1 MPSKLSIYNGALR
14 EVGERK
20 LASLAENREPRR
32 VLDSIWDDDALLTC
46 LAAGQWNFAT
56 NTIELTHSPSIDPA
70 FGYTYA
76 FDKPDDWVRTTGVF
90 CDESLKSPLLYYK
103 DEGDY
108 WYADLDTIY
117 VSYVDSGTSY
127 GGDYGK
133 WPANFTRYVESW
145 LAARICMSLT
155 QNQSKRDGLERDAEV
170 WLVKAKSTDA
180 MEDATKFLP
189 QGSWTRARGGRGNR
203 ERGNRSR
210 LIG

>member
-20 LASLAENREPRR
+20 LASLSENREPRR
-32 VLDSIWDDDALLTC
+32 VLDSIWDDDALKTC

-56 NTIELTHSPSIDPA
+56 NTIELTYSPSVDPA

-90 CDESLKSPLLYYK
+90 SDENISSPLLHYK

-117 VSYVDSGTSY
+117 VSYVDAGTSY

-133 WPANFTRYVESW
+133 WPANFTRFVETW

-155 QNQSKRDGLERDAEV
+155 QNQSKRDNLERDAEV

-180 MEDATKFLP
+180 MDEPTKPLP
-189 QGSWTRARGGRGNR
+189 EGSWSRARRGRGTR
-203 ERGNRSR
+203 ERGIRSR
-210 LIG
+210 LLG